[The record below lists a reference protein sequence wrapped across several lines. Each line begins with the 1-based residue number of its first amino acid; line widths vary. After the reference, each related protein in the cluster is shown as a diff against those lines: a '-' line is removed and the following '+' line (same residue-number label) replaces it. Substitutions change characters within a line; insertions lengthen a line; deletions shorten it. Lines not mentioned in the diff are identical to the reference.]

1 MDTPATAE
9 TFVFEGFR
17 LDRRGL
23 FRRDQ
28 SGVFVPLTIGS
39 RALEILGVLVERSG
53 DLVSKD
59 EMLAAVWP
67 GIVVENSNLPV
78 QIAALRRVLD
88 EGEQSGAA
96 SRPSPGAAIALP
108 RRSRGSRRKG
118 APMPHFR

>member
-17 LDRRGL
+17 LDRRGP

-108 RRSRGSRRKG
+108 RR
-118 APMPHFR
+118 